1 MSIINSFLDTMASLA
16 SQSGFA
22 GFLVDGGWKN
32 IVMIL
37 ISFVFM
43 YLAIAKGFEPLLLL
57 PISFGMLLTNLPYA
71 EMYHPDF
78 WNYKTVAGN
87 DHYIDYG
94 QILQKGGLLDIL
106 YMGVKLQIYP
116 PLIFLGILGGYS
128 LYLQK
133 NGIVDLVSIL
143 EKEGNEGVVL
153 AIMQT
158 LPFSKILIVLLVI
171 LCFVFLATTIDS
183 TAMVLGTATSKNLDP
198 EEDPHLLNRFSWA
211 IAIFAIAIGLSTV
224 GGLKLI
230 QKFAIVLGFPLIF
243 IVFLISYS
251 AIKAMKQ
258 DFGKMTKEE
267 IIAVCQGTGEST
279 QTNETEEKTEIK
291 LAKSTDG
298 NSKSLK
304 ATRDEKRE
312 QKTVKKMKCQKA

>member
-1 MSIINSFLDTMASLA
+1 
-16 SQSGFA
+16 
-22 GFLVDGGWKN
+22 
-32 IVMIL
+32 
-37 ISFVFM
+37 
-43 YLAIAKGFEPLLLL
+43 
-57 PISFGMLLTNLPYA
+57 
-71 EMYHPDF
+71 
-78 WNYKTVAGN
+78 
-87 DHYIDYG
+87 
-94 QILQKGGLLDIL
+94 
-106 YMGVKLQIYP
+106 
-116 PLIFLGILGGYS
+116 
-128 LYLQK
+128 
-133 NGIVDLVSIL
+133 
-143 EKEGNEGVVL
+143 
-153 AIMQT
+153 MQT

-291 LAKSTDG
+291 LAKRDG
-298 NSKSLK
+298 NSKQSK

-312 QKTVKKMKCQKA
+312 QKTIKKMKCQKA